1 MDVTL
6 TRGAGAQAL
15 STNEPAE
22 LQVWQTDGSPNRL
35 LRYLPDIF
43 SDGRGGGVF
52 LDGFLRIFDSFW
64 EPIGRQIDYLY
75 AYFDPRLTP
84 SEFLPWLGTWVDLVL
99 DENWPEARRRDLIQ
113 HAVELYRRRGTAGAL
128 RDYLSIFTGAT
139 PEIIEDATDASPFH
153 FTVSF
158 RVDAP
163 AALDQD
169 RIRRIIEEE
178 KPAHTTYTLN
188 VEKK

>member
-1 MDVTL
+1 MMDVST
-6 TRGAGAQAL
+6 TRDADTVAFSPKPPTAL
-15 STNEPAE
+15 EI
-22 LQVWQTDGSPNRL
+22 WQGDGSANRL

-43 SDGRGGGVF
+43 SDGGSLF

-75 AYFDPRLTP
+75 AYFDPRLAP

-139 PEIIEDATDASPFH
+139 PEIAEDATDANPFH

-158 RVDAP
+158 RVDDP

-169 RIRRIIEEE
+169 RIRRIVEEE
-178 KPAHTTYTLN
+178 KPAHTTYTLK
-188 VEKK
+188 VEKR